1 MSSESGHCCTEN
13 MFFKTLKQA
22 KEQVKVQEER
32 GNLRP
37 KGNAGSVWLQL
48 VVLSKPDKGI
58 EALALN
64 VVVYV
69 PKATLCR
76 HFTQPE
82 EVVDTWN
89 GKEVSQR
96 GKLALLPTGCCQIRA
111 R

>member
-1 MSSESGHCCTEN
+1 
-13 MFFKTLKQA
+13 MFFKTLKHA
-22 KEQVKVQEER
+22 KGQVKVLEER

-37 KGNAGSVWLQL
+37 KGNAGSVWLRL

-69 PKATLCR
+69 PKATVCR

-96 GKLALLPTGCCQIRA
+96 GKLALPPTGCCQIRA